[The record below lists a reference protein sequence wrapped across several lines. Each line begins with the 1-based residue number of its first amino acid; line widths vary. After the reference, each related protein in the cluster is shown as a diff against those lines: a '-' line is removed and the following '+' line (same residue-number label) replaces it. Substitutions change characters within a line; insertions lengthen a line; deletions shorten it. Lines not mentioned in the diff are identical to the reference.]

1 MKKIVCLLGSPRP
14 DGNSAAIAGR
24 FLDAAGKRGASIRTF
39 ALNELTYRGCQGCYV
54 CKHRLDRC
62 VLQDGLTEVLDA
74 VHDADLLLLAS
85 PVYYGD
91 ISSQLKAF
99 IDRSFS
105 YLVPDYMTNPHPCR
119 LAPGKKL
126 VFVLTQGHPDE
137 SKFADIFP
145 RYDAFLSW
153 YGFDGHHLI
162 RSCGLSR
169 QTDTEALEVA
179 MQMAEETAALLFPEP
194 TGSWRS

>member
-1 MKKIVCLLGSPRP
+1 MKNIVCLLGSPRP

-24 FLDAAGKRGASIRTF
+24 FLDAAAKRGASVRTF
-39 ALNELTYRGCQGCYV
+39 MLNELKYRGCQGCYV
-54 CKHRLDRC
+54 CKHHLDRC
-62 VLQDGLTEVLDA
+62 VLEDGLTQVLDA
-74 VHDADLLLLAS
+74 VRDADLLVLAS

-91 ISSQLKAF
+91 ITSQLKGF

-105 YLVPDYMTNPHPCR
+105 YLVPDYMTNPRPCR

-137 SKFADIFP
+137 SQYADVFP
-145 RYDAFLSW
+145 RYNAFLTW

-169 QTDTEALEVA
+169 QTDAEALDVA
-179 MQMAEETAALLFPEP
+179 MKLAEETADLMFPEP
-194 TGSWRS
+194 KGSWRP